1 MKWHWNPFAQ
11 LPSSHSLYYIY
22 VIEIAWRAFIS
33 STTFYHKNVQTFIKI
48 ERIWR
53 IHTHL
58 PPGFYN
64 YLLSMLALLHMYLY
78 IHPSIHPSIYLLCLM
93 HLKRNCRHWCILRLN
108 ISACIP
114 LIGVQHCFQLFFLLI
129 NLNIIKCTKFKFT
142 SQCVLTNANI
152 CAIPMPIKIQNI
164 IVTQNV
170 SSWSIPTPPHRKSL
184 WFFFYH
190 RSFYLPFEYVF
201 TV

>member
-1 MKWHWNPFAQ
+1 MTNTHTFATWILQ
-11 LPSSHSLYYIY
+11 LPFKYACFVTYVPVYPSLYSSVNISFMFD
-22 VIEIAWRAFIS
+22 AFKKKLQALVHFTPKHFSMHTINWS
-33 STTFYHKNVQTFIKI
+33 ST
-48 ERIWR
+48 
-53 IHTHL
+53 
-58 PPGFYN
+58 
-64 YLLSMLALLHMYLY
+64 
-78 IHPSIHPSIYLLCLM
+78 
-93 HLKRNCRHWCILRLN
+93 
-108 ISACIP
+108 
-114 LIGVQHCFQLFFLLI
+114 LFSVIFLLI

-152 CAIPMPIKIQNI
+152 CATPMPIKIQNI